1 MSTEHICRF
10 CGKLYVRR
18 KSYQQHMLM
27 CEISK
32 KGIEGIEG
40 GKSNVRV
47 PSNTELYQIIITLN
61 DKYDRLKEDYDGLKR
76 FVDGRRRKIDVLEWL
91 NKNCVLGDEGND
103 FESVFMN
110 MRMTV
115 EHLRM
120 VFENDYVNG
129 IADILGGE
137 IAPRAMNSGMGMGS
151 CMGSCPHTTEG
162 TTEGNC
168 GMGVGSNCAT
178 SDNGGMGSC
187 LRAFS
192 HKEGVFYIY
201 AGIGAGIGAVD
212 GSIVWRIMENDE
224 FDRLIRCIDKKLL
237 MAFQEWQTE
246 TKKTM
251 DEDKFAE
258 IYIKNLKKVMGG
270 NFKTYDKN
278 TKIRNRLY
286 KAIKTDVKN
295 IMVYE
300 F

>member
-1 MSTEHICRF
+1 MATEHICRF

-18 KSYQQHMLM
+18 KAYQQHILM

-32 KGIEGIEG
+32 KGIEGGSGSG

-110 MRMTV
+110 MRMTG

-129 IADILGGE
+129 VADILNGE
-137 IAPRAMNSGMGMGS
+137 IAPYAMN
-151 CMGSCPHTTEG
+151 
-162 TTEGNC
+162 N
-168 GMGVGSNCAT
+168 
-178 SDNGGMGSC
+178 GSC
-187 LRAFS
+187 LKAFS

-201 AGIGAGIGAVD
+201 PGIGDGIGV
-212 GSIVWRIMENDE
+212 GGWRIMENDE

-237 MAFQEWQTE
+237 MAFQEWQSD

-278 TKIRNRLY
+278 TKIRNRFY